1 MDLSVLKSFVV
12 RFPDSNKSKTIIK
25 ISLCLSEF
33 EQLNPQVAG
42 TFIIYLKRE
51 NPKYKLINQLWWS
64 CHSLFYNLETEAG
77 LEAISEESPVCICY

>member
-1 MDLSVLKSFVV
+1 MDLSVSKSFVV

-33 EQLNPQVAG
+33 EQLNPPAAG
-42 TFIIYLKRE
+42 IFNIYLKRE
-51 NPKYKLINQLWWS
+51 NPKYKLINQLWS

>member
-33 EQLNPQVAG
+33 EQLNPPAAG
-42 TFIIYLKRE
+42 TFNIYLKRE
-51 NPKYKLINQLWWS
+51 NPKYKLEKLINQLWS

-77 LEAISEESPVCICY
+77 L